1 MPDVICRSVYYP
13 LEEEPNLSLLKT
25 KPPAVLVLE
34 DGSIFRGRAF
44 AGEGEAMGEV
54 VFNTGMTGY
63 QEILTDPSYKEQ
75 IVTMTYPLIGNYG
88 INPEDMESAGIHL
101 EGFIV
106 KEYQPFP
113 SNWRSRMTLQAFLQK
128 FGKIGME
135 GVDTRAITRK
145 LRTEGSMR
153 GVLSTDV
160 RDTGRLLDRV
170 RSYPELVGRDLIGSV
185 TCREPY
191 LWRDGAPVPAKNLGK
206 RKQSGRF
213 RVVVLDCGVKYSILR
228 SLEKE
233 GCEVVVVPAASTA
246 ADIRSYEPDGLLLT
260 NGPGDPAP
268 LTYIIETVR
277 ELLGRVPIFGICLGH
292 QILGQAM
299 GGRTS
304 KIKFGHHGLNQP
316 ARNLRS
322 GHVEITSQNHGFVV
336 VPETLTGNHEKTHLN
351 LNDSTLEGLYLPDLR
366 AFSVQYH
373 PEAAPGPH
381 DAAYLFKEFIS
392 LMAGAKEKSKAK
404 GRKAHA

>member
-1 MPDVICRSVYYP
+1 M
-13 LEEEPNLSLLKT
+13 SLLKT

-34 DGSIFRGRAF
+34 DGSIFRGCAF

-88 INPEDMESAGIHL
+88 INAEDMESAGIHL

-113 SNWRSRMTLQAFLQK
+113 SNWRSRMTLQAFLEK
-128 FGKIGME
+128 FGKIGLE

-153 GVLSTDV
+153 GILSTET
-160 RDTGRLLDRV
+160 RDTGRLLERV
-170 RSYPELVGRDLIGSV
+170 RSYSGLVGRDLIGSV
-185 TCREPY
+185 TCRESY
-191 LWRDGAPVPAKNLGK
+191 LWRDGAPVPMKNLRK

-213 RVVVLDCGVKYSILR
+213 RVVVLDCGVKYNILR

-233 GCEVVVVPAASTA
+233 GCEVIIVPAASTA
-246 ADIRSYEPDGLLLT
+246 EDIRAYDPDGLLLT

-268 LTYIIETVR
+268 LTYIIETTR
-277 ELLGRVPIFGICLGH
+277 ELVGTIPIFGICLGH

-299 GGRTS
+299 GGRTA

-316 ARNLRS
+316 ARNMKS

-336 VPETLTGNHEKTHLN
+336 VPETLTGNLEKTHLN
-351 LNDSTLEGLYLPDLR
+351 LNDSTLEGLYLPDLK

-392 LMAGAKEKSKAK
+392 LMEQAREKPKAK

>member
-1 MPDVICRSVYYP
+1 M
-13 LEEEPNLSLLKT
+13 SLLKT

-34 DGSIFRGRAF
+34 DGSVFRGYAF

-75 IVTMTYPLIGNYG
+75 IVTMTYPLVGNYG

-113 SNWRSRMTLQAFLQK
+113 SNWRSRMTLQAFLEK
-128 FGKIGME
+128 YGKIGLE

-145 LRTEGSMR
+145 LRIEGAMR
-153 GVLSTDV
+153 GILSTEV
-160 RDTGRLLDRV
+160 GDTERLLERV
-170 RSYPELVGRDLIGSV
+170 RSYPGLVGRDLIGSV

-191 LWRDGAPVPAKNLGK
+191 LWKNGAPHPMKRGARK
-206 RKQSGRF
+206 RKEAGRF
-213 RVVVLDCGVKYSILR
+213 RVVVLDCGVKYNILR
-228 SLEKE
+228 CLERE
-233 GCEVVVVPAASTA
+233 GCEVIVVPAASTA
-246 ADIRSYEPDGLLLT
+246 PEILAYRPDGLVLT

-268 LTYIIETVR
+268 LTYIVEAVR
-277 ELLGRVPIFGICLGH
+277 ELLGRIPVFGICLGH

-304 KIKFGHHGLNQP
+304 KIKFGHHGVNQP
-316 ARNLRS
+316 AKNMKTGR
-322 GHVEITSQNHGFVV
+322 VEITSQNHGFVV
-336 VPETLTGNHEKTHLN
+336 VPESLAGYHEKTHLN
-351 LNDSTLEGLYLPDLR
+351 LNDSTLEGLRLPEAK

-381 DAAYLFKEFIS
+381 DASYLFGEFVA
-392 LMAGAKEKSKAK
+392 LMGRHRKKPKNS

>member
-1 MPDVICRSVYYP
+1 
-13 LEEEPNLSLLKT
+13 LSLLKT

-34 DGSIFRGRAF
+34 DGSVFRGCAF

-88 INPEDMESAGIHL
+88 INAEDMESAGIHL

-113 SNWRSRMTLQAFLQK
+113 SNWRSRMTLQAFLEK
-128 FGKIGME
+128 FGKIGLE

-153 GVLSTDV
+153 GILSTET
-160 RDTGRLLDRV
+160 RDTGRLLERV
-170 RSYPELVGRDLIGSV
+170 RSYSGLVGRDLIGSV
-185 TCREPY
+185 TCRESY
-191 LWRDGAPVPAKNLGK
+191 LWRDGAPVPMKNLRK

-213 RVVVLDCGVKYSILR
+213 RVVVLDCGVKYNILR

-233 GCEVVVVPAASTA
+233 GCEVIIVPAASTA
-246 ADIRSYEPDGLLLT
+246 EDIRAYDPDGLLLT

-268 LTYIIETVR
+268 LTYIIETTR
-277 ELLGRVPIFGICLGH
+277 ELVGTIPIFGICLGH

-299 GGRTS
+299 GGRTA
-304 KIKFGHHGLNQP
+304 KIKFGHHGVNQP
-316 ARNLRS
+316 ARNMKS

-336 VPETLTGNHEKTHLN
+336 VPETLTGNLEKTHLN
-351 LNDSTLEGLYLPDLR
+351 LNDSTLEGLYLPDLK

-392 LMAGAKEKSKAK
+392 LMEQAREKPKAK

>member
-1 MPDVICRSVYYP
+1 
-13 LEEEPNLSLLKT
+13 LSLLKT

-34 DGSIFRGRAF
+34 DGSVFRGCAF

-88 INPEDMESAGIHL
+88 INAEDMESAGIHL

-113 SNWRSRMTLQAFLQK
+113 SNWRSRMTLQAFLEK
-128 FGKIGME
+128 FGKIGLE

-153 GVLSTDV
+153 GILSTET
-160 RDTGRLLDRV
+160 RDTGRLLERV
-170 RSYPELVGRDLIGSV
+170 RSYSGLVGRDLIGSV
-185 TCREPY
+185 TCRESY
-191 LWRDGAPVPAKNLGK
+191 LWRDGAPVPMKNLRK

-213 RVVVLDCGVKYSILR
+213 RVVVLDCGVKYNILR

-233 GCEVVVVPAASTA
+233 GCEVIIVPAASTA
-246 ADIRSYEPDGLLLT
+246 EDIRAYDPDGLLLT

-268 LTYIIETVR
+268 LTYIIETTR
-277 ELLGRVPIFGICLGH
+277 ELVGTIPIFGICLGH

-299 GGRTS
+299 GGRTA

-316 ARNLRS
+316 ARNMKS

-336 VPETLTGNHEKTHLN
+336 VPETLTGNLEKTHLN
-351 LNDSTLEGLYLPDLR
+351 LNDSTLEGLYLPDLK

-392 LMAGAKEKSKAK
+392 LMEQAREKPKAK

>member
-1 MPDVICRSVYYP
+1 MP
-13 LEEEPNLSLLKT
+13 LLNRKR
-25 KPPAVLVLE
+25 KALLVLE
-34 DGSIFRGRAF
+34 DATVFEGTVF
-44 AGEGEAMGEV
+44 AGDGETMGEV

-63 QEILTDPSYKEQ
+63 QEVITDPSYKGQ
-75 IVTMTYPLIGNYG
+75 IVAMTYPLIGNYG
-88 INPEDMESAGIHL
+88 VNDEDMESAGIHL

-113 SNWRSRMTLQAFLQK
+113 SNWRSRMTLQAFLEK
-128 FGKIGME
+128 FGKIGLE

-153 GVLSTDV
+153 GILSTET

-170 RSYPELVGRDLIGSV
+170 RSYPGLVGRDLIGSV
-185 TCREPY
+185 ACREPY
-191 LWRDGAPVPAKNLGK
+191 LWKNGTPAPIKKLRQ
-206 RKQSGRF
+206 RKQKGRF
-213 RVVVLDCGVKYSILR
+213 RVVVLDCGVKYNILR

-233 GCEVVVVPAASTA
+233 GCEIVVVPAATKA
-246 ADIRSYEPDGLLLT
+246 ADINAYRPDGLLLT

-268 LTYIIETVR
+268 LTYIIETAR
-277 ELLGRVPIFGICLGH
+277 ELVGKIPIFGICLGH

-299 GGRTS
+299 GGRTA
-304 KIKFGHHGLNQP
+304 KIKFGHHGVNQP
-316 ARNLRS
+316 AKNLRS

-336 VPETLTGNHEKTHLN
+336 VPETLTGNLEKTHLN
-351 LNDSTLEGLYLPDLR
+351 LNDSTLEGLYLPDLQ

-381 DAAYLFKEFIS
+381 DAAYLFKEFIE
-392 LMAGAKEKSKAK
+392 LMAGAKGKSKAR

>member
-1 MPDVICRSVYYP
+1 
-13 LEEEPNLSLLKT
+13 LNLSLLKT

-34 DGSIFRGRAF
+34 DGSVFRGCAF

-75 IVTMTYPLIGNYG
+75 IVMMTYPLIGNYG
-88 INPEDMESAGIHL
+88 INAEDMESAGIHL

-113 SNWRSRMTLQAFLQK
+113 SNWRSRMTLQAFLEK
-128 FGKIGME
+128 FGKIGLE

-153 GVLSTDV
+153 GILSTET
-160 RDTGRLLDRV
+160 RDTGRLLERV
-170 RSYPELVGRDLIGSV
+170 LAYPGLVGRDLIGSV

-191 LWRDGAPVPAKNLGK
+191 LWKDGAPVPMKNL
-206 RKQSGRF
+206 RRQKQGGRF
-213 RVVVLDCGVKYSILR
+213 RVVVLDCGVKYNILR

-233 GCEVVVVPAASTA
+233 GCEVIIVPAASTA
-246 ADIRSYEPDGLLLT
+246 EDIRAYDPDGLLLT

-268 LTYIIETVR
+268 LTYIIETTR
-277 ELLGRVPIFGICLGH
+277 ELVGTIPIFGICLGH

-299 GGRTS
+299 GGRTM
-304 KIKFGHHGLNQP
+304 KIKFGHHGVNQP
-316 ARNLRS
+316 ARNMRS

-336 VPETLTGNHEKTHLN
+336 IPETLTGNLQKTHLN
-351 LNDSTLEGLYLPDLR
+351 LNDNTLEGLYFPELK

-381 DAAYLFKEFIS
+381 DAAYLFKGFIS
-392 LMAGAKEKSKAK
+392 LMKQEREKPKAR

>member
-1 MPDVICRSVYYP
+1 VPDVSCRSVYYP
-13 LEEEPNLSLLKT
+13 LEEELNLSLLKT

-113 SNWRSRMTLQAFLQK
+113 SNWRSRMTLQAFLEK
-128 FGKIGME
+128 FGKIGLE

-336 VPETLTGNHEKTHLN
+336 VPETLAGNHEKTHLN

>member
-1 MPDVICRSVYYP
+1 
-13 LEEEPNLSLLKT
+13 
-25 KPPAVLVLE
+25 
-34 DGSIFRGRAF
+34 
-44 AGEGEAMGEV
+44 
-54 VFNTGMTGY
+54 
-63 QEILTDPSYKEQ
+63 
-75 IVTMTYPLIGNYG
+75 MTYPLIGNYG

-113 SNWRSRMTLQAFLQK
+113 SNWRSRMTLQAFLEK
-128 FGKIGME
+128 FGKIGLE

-153 GVLSTDV
+153 GILSTET

-170 RSYPELVGRDLIGSV
+170 RSYPGLVGRDLIGSV
-185 TCREPY
+185 ACREPY
-191 LWRDGAPVPAKNLGK
+191 LWKNGTPAPIKKLRQ
-206 RKQSGRF
+206 RKQKGRF
-213 RVVVLDCGVKYSILR
+213 RVVVLDCGVKYNILR

-233 GCEVVVVPAASTA
+233 GCEIVVVPAATKA
-246 ADIRSYEPDGLLLT
+246 ADINAYRPDGLLLT

-268 LTYIIETVR
+268 LTYIIETAR
-277 ELLGRVPIFGICLGH
+277 ELVGKIPIFGICLGH

-299 GGRTS
+299 GGRTA
-304 KIKFGHHGLNQP
+304 KIKFGHHGVNQP
-316 ARNLRS
+316 AKNLRS

-336 VPETLTGNHEKTHLN
+336 VPETLTGNLEKTHLN
-351 LNDSTLEGLYLPDLR
+351 LNDSTLEGLYLPDLQ

-381 DAAYLFKEFIS
+381 DAAYLFKEFIE
-392 LMAGAKEKSKAK
+392 LMAGAKGKSKAR